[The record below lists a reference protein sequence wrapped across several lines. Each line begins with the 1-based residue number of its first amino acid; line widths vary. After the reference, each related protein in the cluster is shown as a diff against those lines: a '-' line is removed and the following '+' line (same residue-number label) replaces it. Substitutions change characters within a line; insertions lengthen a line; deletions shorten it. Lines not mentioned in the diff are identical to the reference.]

1 MSSAAKSGS
10 GAAAREGSPQSTRGP
25 TPRHRLGD
33 DLLAQGV
40 ITKEQLEWAL
50 EAHHRTGE
58 RLGRILLA
66 AALVDRRTV
75 YRTLARAWELEF
87 RDLQEVPADDAVA
100 LLFERDLLIREG
112 WMPLEVVGKTLVVA
126 TCEEPSIAHGRVIVW
141 RARALGLDVS
151 SVRFIGTTEWDV
163 RHEVRRIFRSQ
174 IQRTASYQLQ
184 ERDTGLSA
192 SSPLVPWQRLALIIT
207 AGLFL
212 IGLALEPHGVIQ
224 GIVVTLSVVFLVS
237 VVFKLVICLAGQFSL
252 RHAAVDE
259 VKRHR
264 IPDKE
269 LPRYTVLVPVFREA
283 NVVGGLIEHLRGIDY
298 PPEKL
303 EILLLMEEGDT
314 ETIDAAR
321 AARPPD
327 IVQFV
332 LIPEG
337 TPQTKPRACNVGL
350 LFTSGQ
356 YLVIYDAEDL
366 PEPDQLREAVHA
378 FRLGDAELAVV
389 QGRLNYFNAY
399 ENVLTRMFTLE
410 YSYWFDYMLPGLDR
424 LRLPIPLGG
433 TSNHFRVDRLRELG
447 GWDAFNVTE
456 DADLGLRASALGYT
470 VGIIHSTTWEEACS
484 RVRPWIRQRTRWIKG
499 YMQTALVH
507 TRQPFRFARHAGVRG
522 TIGLV
527 LLVAGTPFTFLA
539 SPVLWVFTVI
549 WATGLSDELHTTDL
563 FPSPIDTIA
572 LACFLGGNLSIVAL
586 SALAVLRRKLY
597 RLAPFALL
605 APLYWVLHSW
615 AAWRALHQLITNP
628 SYWEKTPHGLSHVT
642 ATVGVG
648 HHAAAASQPAPAPES
663 APVRA
668 A

>member
-1 MSSAAKSGS
+1 MSSAATSGS
-10 GAAAREGSPQSTRGP
+10 GAAAWDGSPPSAHGP
-25 TPRHRLGD
+25 RRTHRLGD
-33 DLLAQGV
+33 ALVEQRA
-40 ITKEQLEWAL
+40 ITAEQLDWAL

-58 RLGRILLA
+58 RLGRILLSA
-66 AALVDRRTV
+66 GLVDRRTV
-75 YRTLARAWELEF
+75 YRTLARAWHLPF
-87 RDLQEVPADDAVA
+87 RDLQQEPADA
-100 LLFERDLLIREG
+100 LLAGLFDRDVLIREG
-112 WMPLEVVGKTLVVA
+112 WMPLEVVGRTLLVA
-126 TCEEPSIAHGRVIVW
+126 TCEEPSTAHGRVIVW
-141 RARALGLDVS
+141 RARALGIDVS
-151 SVRFIGTTEWDV
+151 SVRFVGTTEWDI
-163 RHEVRRIFRSQ
+163 RNEVRRIFRAQ
-174 IQRTASYQLQ
+174 IQRTASYQLE
-184 ERDTGLSA
+184 ERETGLSA
-192 SSPLVPWQRLALIIT
+192 SSSLVLWQRLALVV
-207 AGLFL
+207 AGGLLL
-212 IGLALEPHGVIQ
+212 IGLALETHAVVQ
-224 GIVVTLSVVFLVS
+224 GTVVALSVAFLIS
-237 VVFKLVICLAGQFSL
+237 VVFKLVVCLAGQLSL
-252 RHAAVDE
+252 RHAAVDD

-264 IPDKE
+264 IPDKD

-283 NVVGGLIEHLRGIDY
+283 NVVGGLIEHLREIDY

-327 IVQFV
+327 IVQFI

-378 FRLGDAELAVV
+378 FRAGDAELAVV

-522 TIGLV
+522 TIGLA

-539 SPVLWVFTVI
+539 SPILWLFTLI
-549 WATGLSDELHTTDL
+549 WVAGLSDNLHTAEL
-563 FPSPIDTIA
+563 FPEPIDTIA
-572 LACFLGGNLSIVAL
+572 LTCFLGGNFSIVAL
-586 SALAVLRRKLY
+586 SALAVLRRRLY

-605 APLYWVLHSW
+605 APFYWVLHSW

-628 SYWEKTPHGLSHVT
+628 SYWEKTPHGLSQVS
-642 ATVGVG
+642 ASAGVVGRP
-648 HHAAAASQPAPAPES
+648 AAVAGPGESVPVKAA
-663 APVRA
+663 
-668 A
+668 